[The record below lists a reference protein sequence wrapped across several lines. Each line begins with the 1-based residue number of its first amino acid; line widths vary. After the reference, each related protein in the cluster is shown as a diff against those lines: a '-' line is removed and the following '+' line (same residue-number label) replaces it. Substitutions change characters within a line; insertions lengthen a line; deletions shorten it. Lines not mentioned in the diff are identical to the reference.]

1 MTSTGTFVDPMSKQE
16 MTTKEI
22 TKFVSKD
29 KYIMEMYAVI
39 DGKETKMIEVVY
51 TRK

>member
-1 MTSTGTFVDPMSKQE
+1 MTAVGTSVDPMTNKEYQ
-16 MTTKEI
+16 TKEI